1 MNILMLSDVYFPRVN
16 GVSTSIATTR
26 RSLHDLGHATTLIA
40 PAYPGKERNGCVAG
54 NLLLRVPARSVPFDP
69 EDRLMRWGC
78 LRRTVARLDP
88 RAYDVIHI
96 HTPFI
101 AHRLGVHLG
110 REWGIPVVETYHTF
124 FEEYLHHYLP
134 VLPARIA
141 RAAARRLSRKLQR
154 GVDGFVVPSSAIA
167 VALQDY
173 GIDIPLRVVPTGLDL
188 DEFSPGDRA
197 TFCRR
202 HGLDPARPTLVYVG
216 RVAHEKN
223 IGFLLEMLA
232 QVRKRVPEVM
242 LIVAGDGPARHNL
255 RRKTRRLGLERN
267 VLFIGYL
274 ARGQALWDCFAA
286 GDAFVFA
293 SKTETQGLVLLEALA
308 LGVPVVSYAALG
320 ARDVLVPGCGAVIV
334 EGGVEEFAAEV
345 IALLRDPARR
355 ETLAEGALRYVRS
368 WATGQTSQRLVAFY
382 QDMVEERRQPGPLSH
397 RRTGPASSP
406 AGS

>member
-26 RSLHDLGHATTLIA
+26 RTLHDLGHATTLIA
-40 PAYPGKERNGCVAG
+40 PAYPGDVCNGRVAD
-54 NLLLRVPARSVPFDP
+54 NVLLRVPARSVPFDP

-78 LRRTVARLDP
+78 LRRTAVQLDP

-96 HTPFI
+96 HTPFT

-134 VLPARIA
+134 VLPSRIA
-141 RAAARRLSRKLQR
+141 RAAARRLSRNLQR

-167 VALQDY
+167 AALQDY
-173 GIDIPLRVVPTGLDL
+173 GIDIPLRVVPTGLDF

-197 TFCRR
+197 AFCRR

-242 LIVAGDGPARHNL
+242 LIVAGDGPARHKL
-255 RRKTRRLGLERN
+255 RRKARHLGLERN

-274 ARGQALWDCFAA
+274 PRGQVLWDCFAA
-286 GDAFVFA
+286 GDVFVFA

-334 EGGVEEFAAEV
+334 EGGVEDFAAEV
-345 IALLRDPARR
+345 IALLRDPAWR
-355 ETLAEGALRYVRS
+355 EVLTEDAQRYVRS
-368 WATGQTSQRLVAFY
+368 WSTEQTCQRLVAFY
-382 QDMVEERRQPGPLSH
+382 QDMMETRRQSEAAPCLAAGPH
-397 RRTGPASSP
+397 RNDA
-406 AGS
+406 